1 MYGDKEKMRKSLL
14 IAARLCGE
22 IDADGNNP
30 TGRGGLDAENTQ
42 LDNLQL
48 GNLQMNDGVSRMFE
62 LAEYDRSMEDVQLNF
77 RGEVVAG
84 EQVEQNQEAN

>member
-1 MYGDKEKMRKSLL
+1 MH
-14 IAARLCGE
+14 
-22 IDADGNNP
+22 DG
-30 TGRGGLDAENTQ
+30 
-42 LDNLQL
+42 
-48 GNLQMNDGVSRMFE
+48 RMTRMIE